1 MVSKIRNDG
10 RHSKHKDHLKHNAG
24 TASEEAARRRVL
36 DSLRRRRS
44 IFLQKG
50 AQVSIEGCSGLL
62 RRPAQDRAP
71 ANSGQEQADSLGTA
85 SSVPSVPLPYAHDSL
100 GVNLANWFV
109 MGTSCVCSGTECSII
124 LTTNSNTK
132 ASALPSSQQDPGSSA
147 PSKTSSLSGSQPS
160 SDPEQGGYYVR
171 TFLGNG
177 SYGWPELAQWTN
189 FESIMEVKSAIEKVA
204 NSSGVDERFI
214 LAVALQES
222 GCCVRAS
229 TTNNGVNNPGIMQ
242 SHNGNHSY
250 GVTGT
255 ASGYGLKQI
264 LGSSGS
270 DVSRYYKAARIYNSG
285 SIASSG
291 LLEDGGATHC
301 YASDIANRLI
311 GWSRGPTRCKI
322 S

>member
-1 MVSKIRNDG
+1 MN
-10 RHSKHKDHLKHNAG
+10 
-24 TASEEAARRRVL
+24 TA
-36 DSLRRRRS
+36 
-44 IFLQKG
+44 Q
-50 AQVSIEGCSGLL
+50 
-62 RRPAQDRAP
+62 
-71 ANSGQEQADSLGTA
+71 
-85 SSVPSVPLPYAHDSL
+85 
-100 GVNLANWFV
+100 
-109 MGTSCVCSGTECSII
+109 GTSCVCSGTECSII

-147 PSKTSSLSGSQPS
+147 PSKTSSLSASQPS

-189 FESIMEVKSAIEKVA
+189 FESMWATNLERVISQSCPAEQLSNTPSESMEVKSAIEKVA
-204 NSSGVDERFI
+204 NSSDIDKRFI

-242 SHNGNHSY
+242 SHNGNHSCHNNKELCPSDVIQGMIAD

-255 ASGYGLKQI
+255 ASGDGLKQI
-264 LGSSGS
+264 LRQVGGS